1 LAWLGSWNRQI
12 YWSGVVDQL
21 GFGLL
26 GFVLLR
32 FQQRV
37 RLIGR
42 GVYDLAQLFA
52 QALAFSGIRVV
63 ALPNLR
69 FVREDNFVI

>member
-1 LAWLGSWNRQI
+1 
-12 YWSGVVDQL
+12 
-21 GFGLL
+21 L
-26 GFVLLR
+26 GFVVLR